1 MVIPIK
7 VLIAAIF
14 TLAAILGK
22 LSEQLDYTPKDNFIT
37 AWKAIFSF
45 IIGVAICFWVLAL
58 FGKISFASIILGIA
72 FGLIFAIYDFGE
84 IPLRTDNNA
93 ATDNLSDK
101 FLLKGKKGVIT
112 DIVNGNVYAGKLFET
127 DESVIIHIEGKVN
140 IGDKFTIASM
150 ENAQIFAK
158 II

>member
-37 AWKAIFSF
+37 AWKAILSF

-58 FGKISFASIILGIA
+58 FGKTSFVSIIL
-72 FGLIFAIYDFGE
+72 
-84 IPLRTDNNA
+84 
-93 ATDNLSDK
+93 
-101 FLLKGKKGVIT
+101 
-112 DIVNGNVYAGKLFET
+112 
-127 DESVIIHIEGKVN
+127 
-140 IGDKFTIASM
+140 
-150 ENAQIFAK
+150 
-158 II
+158 